1 MPRKPKIAFV
11 TIGQS
16 PRVDM
21 TPEIIERIGAPIEAI
36 EVGALDDAGP
46 AEIAAMAPPPGVK
59 SLCTRLRDG
68 TEVVIGK
75 PQTAERLQRLLD
87 RLDGEGFDAI
97 ALLCTGYFEHIGS
110 KTLLIEAQRVVD
122 ATVDAMSLGCRN
134 LGVLVP
140 LERQVKEMHVQS
152 MPERRVTAT
161 HYSPYSGDRL
171 DQAAREVAG
180 CDLVVMHCMGYSEA
194 MRARTAAITQKPVL
208 LARRIVA
215 GAVQQIV

>member
-21 TPEIIERIGAPIEAI
+21 TPEIIERVGAPIEAV
-36 EVGALDDAGP
+36 EVGALDDASRE
-46 AEIAAMAPPPGVK
+46 EIAAMAPPPDEN

-75 PQTAERLQRLLD
+75 RKTGERLQRLLD

-97 ALLCTGYFEHIGS
+97 TLLCTGYFEHIGS

-134 LGVLVP
+134 LGLMVP

-152 MPERRVTAT
+152 TPEGRGFPPPDLPRRRWEGRSHDGTKEG
-161 HYSPYSGDRL
+161 SNEEDLS
-171 DQAAREVAG
+171 AG
-180 CDLVVMHCMGYSEA
+180 NRGGGV
-194 MRARTAAITQKPVL
+194 
-208 LARRIVA
+208 RRGAFA
-215 GAVQQIV
+215 GGGV